1 MNHDYD
7 DHIPPFDDAARER
20 EWLAQEQAMRR
31 ERLHLDPAQD
41 DPRMRRYRLLARALR
56 EPLPD
61 TLPADFARQVAART
75 NARPLRQSP
84 GDTRLE
90 LLPMVVLGIIL
101 VLAAGVV
108 TLIYGNTWLPSIR
121 AALPAPGW
129 SATRWLLAFAGCI
142 GVSWLLGTWQQRGH
156 GR

>member
-1 MNHDYD
+1 MNHDID
-7 DHIPPFDDAARER
+7 DTIPPFDDPAHER

-31 ERLHLDPAQD
+31 ERLQLDPARD
-41 DPRMRRYRLLARALR
+41 DPRTRRYRLLAHALR
-56 EPLPD
+56 EPLQDSLPD
-61 TLPADFARQVAART
+61 DFARQVAAQA

-90 LLPMVVLGIIL
+90 LLPMVVLGIVL

-108 TLIYGNTWLPSIR
+108 TLIYGSTWLPSIR
-121 AALPAPGW
+121 AALPAPGP

-142 GVSWLLGTWQQRGH
+142 GTSWLLGTWQQRGH
-156 GR
+156 RR